1 MNSLREI
8 NMFTQIKTC
17 SKNKE
22 AVTFLTRKF
31 ALGAENVIARIAIA
45 YSLQSGIHFSPLDVK
60 DSGGKEY
67 SKNVLFG
74 NLYPMYAAIVCK
86 HYSIHQSDKDLPR
99 YFKMHLDDGLER
111 IMADVKDNPNL
122 VGFDYL
128 FDKIQLGLED
138 IC

>member
-1 MNSLREI
+1 
-8 NMFTQIKTC
+8 MFTQIKTTA
-17 SKNKE
+17 KNKE
-22 AVTFLTRKF
+22 AVTVLTRKF

-45 YSLQSGIHFSPLDVK
+45 YSLQSGVKFSPLDVK
-60 DSGGKEY
+60 DSGGNEY

-74 NLYPMYAAIVCK
+74 NLYTIYAAIMCK
-86 HYSIHQSDKDLPR
+86 HYNIKMTDKDLPR

-128 FDKIQLGLED
+128 FDKIEFGLEK